1 MAKRKPN
8 LTEVKTKEAVFDKK
22 KAQKPSSSNR
32 SLGKHRPGK
41 ITKGRLE
48 GLLPKGSKHNITDKI
63 LELIDNM
70 EDDTGLPQDMLEE
83 DVMSYMYILKK
94 APRTSLEELVNAVK
108 FCNLKRNHTNEDA
121 WKIVFPERYDRL
133 IADGKSIANHVSMYN
148 GTKLVQEID
157 KEMLI
162 PFHLQ
167 YAAYQHA
174 AIKKQYDLMNGRA
187 APNANGEAMTVTPM
201 VQHLAS
207 KALLE
212 ATKMPE
218 TAKIEFDCK

>member
-22 KAQKPSSSNR
+22 KAQKPSSSN
-32 SLGKHRPGK
+32 SRPGK

-108 FCNLKRNHTNEDA
+108 FCNLKR
-121 WKIVFPERYDRL
+121 
-133 IADGKSIANHVSMYN
+133 S
-148 GTKLVQEID
+148 
-157 KEMLI
+157 
-162 PFHLQ
+162 
-167 YAAYQHA
+167 
-174 AIKKQYDLMNGRA
+174 
-187 APNANGEAMTVTPM
+187 
-201 VQHLAS
+201 
-207 KALLE
+207 
-212 ATKMPE
+212 
-218 TAKIEFDCK
+218 